1 MFRRACGHPLPQSGT
16 AGIEEYQGT
25 GCSVRPSERYNV
37 EISKMKPNSQQ
48 PMGGERATGSDVHQ
62 ILGAVDDSM
71 ALAILALHPTVTQL
85 EEARVW
91 LAGEGDVLG
100 KEHR

>member
-1 MFRRACGHPLPQSGT
+1 
-16 AGIEEYQGT
+16 
-25 GCSVRPSERYNV
+25 
-37 EISKMKPNSQQ
+37 MKPNSQQ

-62 ILGAVDDSM
+62 ILGAVDDST

-100 KEHR
+100 KEHRPLDGVVAQIFDMLAVEEEEQPPMSG